1 MKIQK
6 EVGKDEVPAE
16 LVKFTLKSVAETK
29 DLLGRFRSEAT
40 DEQKEQEKDQPGLAR
55 VRRYHELKSGELI
68 PMTQEELAELKR
80 RSNIISEF
88 KSLTLLG
95 FKKKETMGLLHNL
108 KSYFV
113 YPSDTVIEGSIA
125 AFAHLHRSML
135 KKNVVGIGE
144 LLVRHTATSRL
155 VSIQPIEEEVD
166 CGYGDDNDSQDE
178 DGKTQKFP
186 PGWIVTQLPFSNE
199 CRAMPADESTKEG
212 FEVPEE
218 LLPAIEELMS
228 KMRLQEFDLV
238 HEFKNDYLEKF
249 WVSKRRLRSVP
260 AISITIL
267 PILPS
272 AA

>member
-1 MKIQK
+1 VLCWGIVSDLFRSALYYRQVKIQK
-6 EVGKDEVPAE
+6 EVGKEEVPAE
-16 LVKFTLKSVAETK
+16 LVKLTLKTVAETK
-29 DLLGRFRSEAT
+29 DLLGRFRSEGT
-40 DEQKEQEKDQPGLAR
+40 DEQKEQEKEQPGLVR
-55 VRRYHELKSGELI
+55 IRRYHELKSGELI

-80 RSNIISEF
+80 RSNVVSEF

-95 FKKKETMGLLHNL
+95 FKKKETMRLLYNL

-135 KKNVVGIGE
+135 TKNVVGIGE
-144 LLVRHTATSRL
+144 LLVRHSATSRL

-166 CGYGDDNDSQDE
+166 CGDADDNDGQG
-178 DGKTQKFP
+178 DGKTQKSP

-218 LLPAIEELMS
+218 LFPALEDLMN

-249 WVSKRRLRSVP
+249 WVSE
-260 AISITIL
+260 
-267 PILPS
+267 
-272 AA
+272 